1 MAIELNDN
9 IRVNAGKPSEP
20 KYLNTSNIGYANTAE
35 VLSQIPIAQRH
46 EGLIVKVGSSLYW
59 FRDGVADINL
69 MPFAVGSSYSFA
81 NGLTESGGSVK
92 LGGTLTENTTIGLN
106 GNPVILSTVVHT
118 STVQANVIF
127 NNNDMFNSF
136 HVSSNFLE
144 KGYIEIELECITA
157 TTSINYIA
165 STPLNLFY
173 ISLIIIDEDP
183 ELTKDLT
190 LAPPIDYNNYNNNM
204 PIRPY

>member
-1 MAIELNDN
+1 MNRNIKYKQVCRLILNGTNDLLKSSTSSQYSCTNSTITNSKIMRFTLNNSLND
-9 IRVNAGKPSEP
+9 VK
-20 KYLNTSNIGYANTAE
+20 
-35 VLSQIPIAQRH
+35 LSQNAKCMLESCHIPNITNLTNNLVYVRLVA
-46 EGLIVKVGSSLYW
+46 SSQTKTY
-59 FRDGVADINL
+59 D
-69 MPFAVGSSYSFA
+69 
-81 NGLTESGGSVK
+81 
-92 LGGTLTENTTIGLN
+92 TTKGLN

-118 STVQANVIF
+118 SSVQSNVIF
-127 NNNDMFNSF
+127 NNNDLFNSF

-157 TTSINYIA
+157 TTSINYIT

>member
-1 MAIELNDN
+1 MRFTLNNSLND
-9 IRVNAGKPSEP
+9 VK
-20 KYLNTSNIGYANTAE
+20 
-35 VLSQIPIAQRH
+35 LSQNAKCMLEACHIPNITILTNQLVYVRLVA
-46 EGLIVKVGSSLYW
+46 SSETKTY
-59 FRDGVADINL
+59 D
-69 MPFAVGSSYSFA
+69 
-81 NGLTESGGSVK
+81 
-92 LGGTLTENTTIGLN
+92 TTKGLN

-118 STVQANVIF
+118 SSVQSNVIF
-127 NNNDMFNSF
+127 NNNDLFNSF

-157 TTSINYIA
+157 TTSINYIT

-183 ELTKDLT
+183 ELTSDLT